1 MIKSMRQIVKTVIN
15 DKKLNVME
23 EIFVPI
29 GFFLALFA
37 ILYVYW
43 SNRTK
48 ERLALIEK
56 GIDAGIFKSTPSKYA
71 LLKWGIFLMGA
82 AVGVIAG
89 YILSLV
95 INEVVAYFAMIFL
108 FGGVGLITAYLITKK
123 LSQKE

>member
-1 MIKSMRQIVKTVIN
+1 
-15 DKKLNVME
+15 ME

>member
-1 MIKSMRQIVKTVIN
+1 
-15 DKKLNVME
+15 ME
-23 EIFVPI
+23 DIFVPI
-29 GFFLALFA
+29 GFFLTLFA